1 MAYFNSAM
9 NDIVYF
15 LQSYGI
21 TDVVLPFLLI
31 FTILFAVLQ
40 RIKLFGDNQKSVH
53 TIVALIMS
61 LLAVIPHVTRRYPAN
76 YDPIVIINT
85 LIPSAAVLSI
95 AIILILFLFGIFG
108 SKFMEQG
115 APGWVIIL
123 ILGVL
128 FYIFGTTVGW
138 FDDPSRSFGTWWNSE
153 LTALIVIILVFGIV
167 IAFITSEEE
176 TSVLERLGN
185 FLGKRYQ

>member
-1 MAYFNSAM
+1 MYT
-9 NDIVYF
+9 
-15 LQSYGI
+15 LQTYGV
-21 TDVVLPFLLI
+21 TDVILPFLLI

-40 RIKLFGDNQKSVH
+40 RIKLFGENQKSIH

-61 LLAVIPHVTRRYPAN
+61 LLAVIPHVTRRYPVN

-108 SKFMEQG
+108 SKFFEGGSPVWAM
-115 APGWVIIL
+115 IL
-123 ILGVL
+123 ILAIL
-128 FYIFGTTVGW
+128 FYIFGATVGW
-138 FDDPSRSFGTWWNSE
+138 WDDPSRTFGNWWSSE
-153 LTALIVIILVFGIV
+153 LTTLIIIILVFGII

-176 TSVLERLGN
+176 KSILDRGLEL
-185 FLGKRYQ
+185 LGKRYK